1 MRLVINLLTF
11 GFLSVIV
18 LMTMHSIGRQHMFVP
33 QWVHEEFSGLVSD
46 DDPLSNLRSL
56 ERLGDWVDDLRL
68 AVAARAKETGHTL
81 QEIGDVQ
88 QKPRQAVHRTLRS
101 AQSRGLTDPEFDGV
115 DSSTLR
121 YWFDWWSDEGRT
133 AGGSEEAGRDPGKEA
148 ARVLAELDARYNA
161 GILRKRPGGLGRGR
175 NG

>member
-1 MRLVINLLTF
+1 
-11 GFLSVIV
+11 
-18 LMTMHSIGRQHMFVP
+18 MFVP

-56 ERLGDWVDDLRL
+56 ERLGDWVDDMRI

-88 QKPRQAVHRTLRS
+88 QKPRQAVHRTLKS

-121 YWFDWWSDEGRT
+121 YWFDWWSDGSRDP
-133 AGGSEEAGRDPGKEA
+133 AGAEEAGRDPTREA
-148 ARVLAELDARYNA
+148 VRVQAELEARYDA
-161 GILRKRPGGLGRGR
+161 GILRKRPGGLREVR